1 MYCPQCGQQQ
11 ASESLRFCSRCGF
24 PVEGVLTLIANG
36 GNLGPYLGANQGRS
50 ARARGVRQGAALF
63 LLGILIVP
71 ILAVF
76 YNTAG
81 GSFWELMLPL
91 SAIICFVGG
100 LMRMLFAAVF
110 EESRPS
116 VRVMPTAYAPPMV
129 GMPAPAQ
136 ALPPATAN
144 PGAVWRPRTATSELA
159 RPPSVTENTT
169 RLLDKDDPKQR

>member
-24 PVEGVLTLIANG
+24 PVEGVLALIASG

-71 ILAVF
+71 ILGVL
-76 YNTAG
+76 YHLAG
-81 GSFWELMLPL
+81 GSFLGLLIPL
-91 SAIICFVGG
+91 SALICFVGG
-100 LMRMLFAAVF
+100 LMRMIFAAVF
-110 EESRPS
+110 EEGQPRM
-116 VRVMPTAYAPPMV
+116 RVMPTGYAPPPV
-129 GMPAPAQ
+129 GMPAQ
-136 ALPPATAN
+136 ALPPASAN
-144 PGAVWRPRTATSELA
+144 PGAVWRPRIATAELA

-169 RLLDKDDPKQR
+169 RLLEKDDSKQR

>member
-24 PVEGVLTLIANG
+24 PVEGVLALIANG
-36 GNLGPYLGANQGRS
+36 GNPGPYMDANQGRS

-63 LLGILIVP
+63 ILGILIVP
-71 ILAVF
+71 ILGVL

-81 GSFWELMLPL
+81 GSFLGVMLPL
-91 SAIICFVGG
+91 SAILCFVGG

-110 EESRPS
+110 EEGRPS
-116 VRVMPTAYAPPMV
+116 VRVMPTAYVPPMV

-144 PGAVWRPRTATSELA
+144 PGSGWRPRTSTAELV

-169 RLLDKDDPKQR
+169 RLLDKDDSKQP

>member
-24 PVEGVLTLIANG
+24 PIEGVLTLIANG
-36 GNLGPYLGANQGRS
+36 GNFGPYLDAKQERS

-81 GSFWELMLPL
+81 GGFLELMLPL

-110 EESRPS
+110 EEGRPS
-116 VRVMPTAYAPPMV
+116 VRVMPTAYVPPLV
-129 GMPAPAQ
+129 GMPAPPQ
-136 ALPPATAN
+136 ALPPAAAN
-144 PGAVWRPRTATSELA
+144 PGAVWRPRPATSELA

-169 RLLDKDDPKQR
+169 RLLDKDDSKQP

>member
-24 PVEGVLTLIANG
+24 PVEGVLALIASG
-36 GNLGPYLGANQGRS
+36 GNLGSYIGANQGRS

-71 ILAVF
+71 ILGVL
-76 YNTAG
+76 YSLNG
-81 GSFWELMLPL
+81 GFFLGSVLPL

-100 LMRMLFAAVF
+100 LMRMLFAAIF
-110 EESRPS
+110 EEGQPR
-116 VRVMPTAYAPPMV
+116 VRVMPPVYAPPLV

-136 ALPPATAN
+136 ALPPAAAN
-144 PGAVWRPRTATSELA
+144 PGLVWRPRTATTELA
-159 RPPSVTENTT
+159 GPDSPQLE
-169 RLLDKDDPKQR
+169 

>member
-11 ASESLRFCSRCGF
+11 ASASLRFCSRCGF
-24 PVEGVLTLIANG
+24 PVEGVLALIASG

-71 ILAVF
+71 ILGVL
-76 YNTAG
+76 YNIAG
-81 GSFWELMLPL
+81 GGFLELMLPL

-110 EESRPS
+110 EEGRPRI
-116 VRVMPTAYAPPMV
+116 RVMPPGYAPPLV
-129 GMPAPAQ
+129 GMPAQ
-136 ALPPATAN
+136 ALPPASAN
-144 PGAVWRPRTATSELA
+144 AGAVWRPRTATAELA

-169 RLLDKDDPKQR
+169 RLLDKDDSKQR